1 MLHGLHGFKKIAKAD
16 TMTNRKIEI
25 STQSAAETIALGR
38 RIGEALKGGEVIAL
52 IGNLGTGKTHL
63 IKGIAHGLGVEQD
76 DLVTSPTFVLVNE
89 YFAWGGGMQVYHID
103 AYRLESAAEF
113 EALGVEEYSRPDS
126 VVLVEWADRVW
137 ESMASLNPL
146 TIRLFHGGG
155 DVRTITLENAP
166 SGIA

>member
-1 MLHGLHGFKKIAKAD
+1 MSRTF
-16 TMTNRKIEI
+16 EI
-25 STQSAAETIALGR
+25 TTHCAAETIALGQ
-38 RIGEALKGGEVIAL
+38 RIGGSLKGGEMIAL

-89 YFAWGGGMQVYHID
+89 YFTLGGTMQVYHID

-137 ESMASLNPL
+137 EAVTPLNPL
-146 TIRLFHGGG
+146 TIRLTHAGG
-155 DVRTITLENAP
+155 DIRTITFENAP
-166 SGIA
+166 AELI

>member
-1 MLHGLHGFKKIAKAD
+1 M
-16 TMTNRKIEI
+16 NRNNTEYT
-25 STQSAAETIALGR
+25 TQSAAETIALGQ
-38 RIGEALKGGEVIAL
+38 RIGEALNGGEVIAL

-63 IKGIAHGLGVEQD
+63 IKGIAHGLGVEAD

-89 YFAWGGGMQVYHID
+89 YFARGGAMQVYHID

-137 ESMASLNPL
+137 EAMASLMPF
-146 TIRLFHGGG
+146 TIRLSHGGG

>member
-1 MLHGLHGFKKIAKAD
+1 M
-16 TMTNRKIEI
+16 NRNNTEY
-25 STQSAAETIALGR
+25 TTHSAAETIALGQ

-63 IKGIAHGLGVEQD
+63 IKGIAHGLGVEAD

-89 YFAWGGGMQVYHID
+89 YFARGGAMQVYHID

-137 ESMASLNPL
+137 EAMASLMTF
-146 TIRLFHGGG
+146 TIRLSHGGG